1 MIHNENTLTDKN
13 LDALADFLTL
23 QMADATL
30 AAQIPDKAHLF
41 HGTYHDAAFTQ
52 ANVKLATKTLLGM
65 ALGYVE
71 PAPLVM
77 IFEHHPGERM
87 VINLSEDLPLKE
99 AQTFI
104 ETFQRKSQQAIT
116 SRINTA
122 S

>member
-1 MIHNENTLTDKN
+1 MKNNEMTLTDKN

-30 AAQIPDKAHLF
+30 AEQIPDKAHLF
-41 HGTYHDAAFTQ
+41 HGVYHDAALTQ
-52 ANVKLATKTLLGM
+52 ANIKLATKTLLGM

-71 PAPLVM
+71 TAPLVM
-77 IFEHHPGERM
+77 IFEHHPGERT

-99 AQTFI
+99 AQIFI
-104 ETFQRKSQQAIT
+104 EAFQSKSQQAIT

-122 S
+122 